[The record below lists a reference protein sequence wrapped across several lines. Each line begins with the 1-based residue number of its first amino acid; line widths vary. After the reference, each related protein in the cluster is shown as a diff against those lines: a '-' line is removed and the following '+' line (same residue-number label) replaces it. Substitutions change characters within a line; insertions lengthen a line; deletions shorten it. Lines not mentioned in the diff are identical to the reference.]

1 MNYDPQTISNIKL
14 AEDGLLSSFMMT
26 PDTFSVVGDWFEQGD
41 FYDPKNGEVFRAI
54 KKLYDSGA
62 AVDIVSIAQ
71 EVKTTEL
78 KVHAANILGALG
90 SSSNYE
96 YYAKLVKEYSTKRK
110 LEDVGKNLA
119 YQSLGETNSG
129 ELIDGLEKSIA
140 SLTSTVRGND
150 EVNTEA
156 KIDEIIANIRHLKE
170 NPQDVTGISTGFSDL
185 DMKTSGLHK
194 TDLIVLAARP
204 GIGKSA
210 LAMQISRN
218 VAMKNHPVMFFSL
231 EMGAE
236 QLLGRLIASESKVNT
251 NGIKSGR
258 ISDVELEAIEIG
270 GKIIKSMPL
279 YINDRAGIQVKD
291 IRSQL
296 KQHNSR
302 KQKIEVIVVDY
313 IQLMVGSGKKDDTV
327 RQVTE
332 ITRGLKMIAKDFGV
346 TVIALSQFS
355 RDVEKRGGKPR
366 LSDLRDS
373 GSIEQDADIVFFL
386 HTETTEEDSFGN
398 RDVELII
405 GKHRNGSNGSLSLK
419 FQGSKMTF
427 CEVDKSLD
435 PANW

>member
-1 MNYDPQTISNIKL
+1 MYDTQTISNIKL
-14 AEDGLLSSFMMT
+14 AEESLLSSFMMT

-41 FYDPKNGEVFRAI
+41 FYDAKNGEVFRAI
-54 KKLYDSGA
+54 KKLYDNGE

-71 EVKTTEL
+71 EVKTSDL
-78 KVHAANILGALG
+78 KIHAAGIIGAVG

-96 YYAKLVKEYSTKRK
+96 YYAKLVKEYATKRK
-110 LEDVGKNLA
+110 LEEIGKNLS
-119 YQSLGETNSG
+119 YQALGETNSD
-129 ELIDGLEKSIA
+129 ELIDSLEKNIA
-140 SLTSTVRGND
+140 NITSTVRGND
-150 EVNTEA
+150 EVNTEIT
-156 KIDEIIANIRHLKE
+156 IDEIIANIRHLKE
-170 NPQDVTGISTGFSDL
+170 NPQDVTGISTGFHNL

-218 VAMKNHPVMFFSL
+218 VALQKHPVMFFSL

-236 QLLGRLIASESKVNT
+236 QLLGRLIASESKVNAKSI
-251 NGIKSGR
+251 NSGR
-258 ISDVELEAIEIG
+258 ISDVELEAIELG

-279 YINDRAGIQVKD
+279 FINDRAGIQIKD

-302 KQKIEVIVVDY
+302 KQKIEVVVVDY

-332 ITRGLKMIAKDFGV
+332 ITRGLKMLAKDFGI

-355 RDVEKRGGKPR
+355 RDVEKRGGRPR

-405 GKHRNGSNGSLSLK
+405 GKHRNGSTGSLPLK

-427 CEVDKSLD
+427 CEVDESMD